1 MACSTIYAPSQERT
15 GKTYAKHCPRAGA
28 AENRFPINRIHS
40 GKHVDFWIKF
50 LSYINLAGAIHALIQ
65 SMLLFFIRRGN
76 RRANKIMAFFLLAL
90 AIGMSNGLVSLL
102 GLYDVW
108 PALSIL
114 MGSVIL
120 TYGPLFYLYI
130 RAMTDKDRRGT
141 PIDVL
146 HGIPFLLGLIAYGA
160 YLSLP
165 GSGSASSGV
174 VGFAVRSPWLVVLT
188 LAILQTIAYVVSII
202 RLLREHSERIKATY
216 STIDRINLGWLRRR
230 LFVYAAIWAV
240 GLAMVAAVRL
250 ESRAI
255 GLVGQIVFFLIAL
268 NTFVTGYLAMLQPEI
283 FFGLSEARPARRY
296 ERSSLTPENAALHKT
311 RLLELMEREKSFLD
325 PEITLPKL
333 AQALEIPVAHL
344 SRVINDL
351 FGRNFYEFINH
362 YRVEDAKRRLAMPD
376 AGREK
381 LITVALDCGF
391 NSLATFNRVF
401 KELAGRTPS
410 EYRKNPTAP

>member
-1 MACSTIYAPSQERT
+1 
-15 GKTYAKHCPRAGA
+15 
-28 AENRFPINRIHS
+28 
-40 GKHVDFWIKF
+40 VDFWIKF

-65 SMLLFFIRRGN
+65 SMLLFFTRRGN
-76 RRANKIMAFFLLAL
+76 RRANKIMAIFLLAL
-90 AIGMSNGLVSLL
+90 AIAMANGIISLL
-102 GLYDVW
+102 GLYDIW

-114 MGSVIL
+114 MGSVAL

-130 RAMTDKDRRGT
+130 RAMTAKDHRWT
-141 PIDVL
+141 PFDVL
-146 HGIPFLLGLIAYGA
+146 HGVPFLLGMLVYGA
-160 YLSLP
+160 YLRLP
-165 GSGSASSGV
+165 GGGSALSGFI
-174 VGFAVRSPWLVVLT
+174 GFAVRSPWLIVTILST
-188 LAILQTIAYVVSII
+188 LQTVVYVASVI
-202 RLLREHSERIKATY
+202 RLLWAHSERIKATY

-230 LFVYAAIWAV
+230 LVVYAAIWAV
-240 GLAMVAAVRL
+240 GLVMVAAVGF

-255 GLVGQIVFFLIAL
+255 GLVGQIVSFLIAL
-268 NTFVTGYLAMLQPEI
+268 NTFMTGYLAMLQPEI
-283 FFGLSEARPARRY
+283 FFGPLEARPVRRY

-311 RLLELMEREKSFLD
+311 RLLEMMEREKSFLD

-410 EYRKNPTAP
+410 DYRKNPTAP

>member
-1 MACSTIYAPSQERT
+1 M
-15 GKTYAKHCPRAGA
+15 
-28 AENRFPINRIHS
+28 
-40 GKHVDFWIKF
+40 DFWIKF

-65 SMLLFFIRRGN
+65 SMLLFFTRRGN
-76 RRANKIMAFFLLAL
+76 RRANKIMAIFLLAL
-90 AIGMSNGLVSLL
+90 AIAMANGIISLL
-102 GLYDVW
+102 GLYDIW

-114 MGSVIL
+114 MGSVAL

-130 RAMTDKDRRGT
+130 RAMTAKDHRWT
-141 PIDVL
+141 PFDVL
-146 HGIPFLLGLIAYGA
+146 HGVPFLLGMLVYGA
-160 YLSLP
+160 YLRLP
-165 GSGSASSGV
+165 GGGSALSGFI
-174 VGFAVRSPWLVVLT
+174 GFAVRSPWLIVTILST
-188 LAILQTIAYVVSII
+188 LQTVVYVASVI
-202 RLLREHSERIKATY
+202 RLLWAHSERIKATY

-230 LFVYAAIWAV
+230 LVVYAAIWAV
-240 GLAMVAAVRL
+240 GLVMVAAVGF

-255 GLVGQIVFFLIAL
+255 GLVGQIVSFLIAL
-268 NTFVTGYLAMLQPEI
+268 NTFMTGYLAMLQPEI
-283 FFGLSEARPARRY
+283 FFGPLEARPVRRY

-311 RLLELMEREKSFLD
+311 RLLEMMEREKSFLD

-410 EYRKNPTAP
+410 DYRKNPTAP

>member
-1 MACSTIYAPSQERT
+1 
-15 GKTYAKHCPRAGA
+15 
-28 AENRFPINRIHS
+28 
-40 GKHVDFWIKF
+40 VDFWIKF

-65 SMLLFFIRRGN
+65 SMLLFFTRRGN

-90 AIGMSNGLVSLL
+90 AIGMANGIISLL
-102 GLYDVW
+102 GLYDIW

-130 RAMTDKDRRGT
+130 RAMTDKDRRRT

-165 GSGSASSGV
+165 GSGSASSDV
-174 VGFAVRSPWLVVLT
+174 VGSAVRSPWLVVLT

-255 GLVGQIVFFLIAL
+255 GLVGQIVSFLIAL

-283 FFGLSEARPARRY
+283 LFGPVEARPTRRY

-311 RLLELMEREKSFLD
+311 RLLELMEREKPFLD

-333 AQALEIPVAHL
+333 AQTIEIPVAHL

-351 FGRNFYEFINH
+351 LGRNFYEFINH
-362 YRVEDAKRRLAMPD
+362 YRVEAAKRRLAMPD

>member
-1 MACSTIYAPSQERT
+1 M
-15 GKTYAKHCPRAGA
+15 
-28 AENRFPINRIHS
+28 
-40 GKHVDFWIKF
+40 DFWIKF

-65 SMLLFFIRRGN
+65 SMLLFFIRGGN

-90 AIGMSNGLVSLL
+90 AIGMASGIISIL
-102 GLYDVW
+102 GLYDIW

-130 RAMTDKDRRGT
+130 RAMTDKDRRRT

-174 VGFAVRSPWLVVLT
+174 VGSAVRSPWLVVT
-188 LAILQTIAYVVSII
+188 ILAILQTIAYVVSII

-283 FFGLSEARPARRY
+283 LFGPVEARPTRRY

-311 RLLELMEREKSFLD
+311 RLLELMEREKPFLD

-351 FGRNFYEFINH
+351 LGRNFYEFINR
-362 YRVEDAKRRLAMPD
+362 YRVEEAKRRLAAPD
-376 AGREK
+376 AGRDK
-381 LITVALDCGF
+381 LIAIAMECGF

-401 KELAGRTPS
+401 KEMAGRTPS
-410 EYRKNPTAP
+410 DHRKNPASS